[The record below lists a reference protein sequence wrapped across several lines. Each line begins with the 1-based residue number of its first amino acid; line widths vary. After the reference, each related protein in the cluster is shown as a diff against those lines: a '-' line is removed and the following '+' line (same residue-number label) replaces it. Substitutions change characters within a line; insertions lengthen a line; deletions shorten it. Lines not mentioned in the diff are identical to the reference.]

1 MPIDLFIICYCFVNR
16 DNFEKGIEGG
26 AAFSACW
33 NGETIVD
40 LWGGYKNVKT
50 KEPWT
55 EDTMT
60 MAMSTTN
67 GK

>member
-1 MPIDLFIICYCFVNR
+1 MNR